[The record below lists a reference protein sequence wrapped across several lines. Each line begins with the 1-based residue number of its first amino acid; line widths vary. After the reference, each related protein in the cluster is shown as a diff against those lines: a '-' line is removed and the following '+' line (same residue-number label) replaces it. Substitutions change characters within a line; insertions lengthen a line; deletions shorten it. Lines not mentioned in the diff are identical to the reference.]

1 MGSDL
6 EAPRIPRDFDGYVNC
21 RVVDGAELTPER
33 LREKCG
39 LNSGAGSIALFCDF
53 LIERLWGSSE
63 AVFDKG
69 LRGGVRVS
77 GARRRAL

>member
-6 EAPRIPRDFDGYVNC
+6 EAPCIPRDFDGYVNG

-69 LRGGVRVS
+69 LRGG
-77 GARRRAL
+77 